1 MSNELRSLLI
11 MKKILS
17 QTLIAVFMLSNLFN
31 CQLAFGSNYV
41 PVSTTTTESYSSS
54 SPVGRFETH
63 NGNYTPPVYVQTS
76 PIATYDAYGN
86 VVVAPY
92 TAYAYPS
99 QVMPVSNNNANP
111 NNDSDNKNNNN
122 DQNTYSTSASPVY
135 AGNAYYNNAQNSY
148 NSNVQDIETPQSY
161 TKTTTNNVNYV
172 DPREK
177 ADKVIDRG
185 MKVLGT
191 LAVGA
196 AAAGLII
203 YGLKN

>member
-1 MSNELRSLLI
+1 

-17 QTLIAVFMLSNLFN
+17 QTLIAVFTLSNLFN
-31 CQLAFGSNYV
+31 YSLALSSNYV
-41 PVSTTTTESYSSS
+41 PISTTTTESYSAS

-63 NGNYTPPVYVQTS
+63 NGNYTPPTYVQTT

-86 VVVAPY
+86 IVVSPY
-92 TAYAYPS
+92 TAYGYPT
-99 QVMPVSNNNANP
+99 QAVPVMNNTTQNNYENQKQNVEP
-111 NNDSDNKNNNN
+111 NVF
-122 DQNTYSTSASPVY
+122 A
-135 AGNAYYNNAQNSY
+135 ANAYYNTQNSY
-148 NSNVQDIETPQSY
+148 NSSIQDIETPQTY

-177 ADKVIDRG
+177 ADKVIDRS

-203 YGLKN
+203 YGLKK